1 VTAVDL
7 HRRDGVLL
15 MRHVLRRVKP
25 AVRTRE
31 EQELQ
36 SCHGVDQ
43 HASCSVQM
51 TRNLGQVSTGVA
63 ARALLVQ
70 RDGLQQLPW
79 EMTVQSPVPGNSP
92 RVTWARGTVPHSD
105 QPREQQVSIVW
116 C

>member
-1 VTAVDL
+1 VRHLVEGLVIEPADAGVTSDGLVVQHVAAVADGVD
-7 HRRDGVLL
+7 RDG
-15 MRHVLRRVKP
+15 
-25 AVRTRE
+25 
-31 EQELQ
+31 
-36 SCHGVDQ
+36 
-43 HASCSVQM
+43 ASCSVQM

>member
-1 VTAVDL
+1 MWKSWVA
-7 HRRDGVLL
+7 GFC
-15 MRHVLRRVKP
+15 
-25 AVRTRE
+25 RTRTKW
-31 EQELQ
+31 QPVAGGQ
-36 SCHGVDQ
+36 AGGNR
-43 HASCSVQM
+43 ASCSVQM

>member
-1 VTAVDL
+1 MGG
-7 HRRDGVLL
+7 RRSGSRDGGDRISGLG
-15 MRHVLRRVKP
+15 RFR
-25 AVRTRE
+25 
-31 EQELQ
+31 
-36 SCHGVDQ
+36 
-43 HASCSVQM
+43 ASCSVQM

>member
-1 VTAVDL
+1 MGG
-7 HRRDGVLL
+7 RRSGSRDGGDRISGLG
-15 MRHVLRRVKP
+15 RFR
-25 AVRTRE
+25 AT
-31 EQELQ
+31 
-36 SCHGVDQ
+36 
-43 HASCSVQM
+43 ASCSVQM

>member
-1 VTAVDL
+1 MSAV
-7 HRRDGVLL
+7 
-15 MRHVLRRVKP
+15 
-25 AVRTRE
+25 AAAA
-31 EQELQ
+31 
-36 SCHGVDQ
+36 
-43 HASCSVQM
+43 ASCSVQT

-63 ARALLVQ
+63 TRALLVQ

-105 QPREQQVSIVW
+105 QPRAQQVSIVW